1 MRPDALR
8 EAIGRDLAAGLRPC
22 CVSATV
28 GTTST
33 TSVDPV
39 PEIADICERH
49 GLWLHVDAAY
59 AGSAAILPETRWAF
73 AGCERA
79 DSFVTNPH
87 KWLLTPMDCSVF
99 YTRRPEILRR
109 AFSLIPEYL
118 QTAQDPRAVNLMD
131 YGVPLGRRFRALK
144 LWFVLRSFGREGLA
158 EVLRGHIAM
167 AREFAKWVDADHCFE
182 RTAPAPFSV
191 VNFRYRGSDDEN
203 RAILDRVNAT
213 GEVFLSGTVLR
224 GRFSL
229 HLAIGNHGTRLE
241 HVARA
246 WEIVRREAGVE

>member
-1 MRPDALR
+1 
-8 EAIGRDLAAGLRPC
+8 
-22 CVSATV
+22 
-28 GTTST
+28 
-33 TSVDPV
+33 
-39 PEIADICERH
+39 
-49 GLWLHVDAAY
+49 
-59 AGSAAILPETRWAF
+59 
-73 AGCERA
+73 
-79 DSFVTNPH
+79 
-87 KWLLTPMDCSVF
+87 
-99 YTRRPEILRR
+99 
-109 AFSLIPEYL
+109 
-118 QTAQDPRAVNLMD
+118 MD